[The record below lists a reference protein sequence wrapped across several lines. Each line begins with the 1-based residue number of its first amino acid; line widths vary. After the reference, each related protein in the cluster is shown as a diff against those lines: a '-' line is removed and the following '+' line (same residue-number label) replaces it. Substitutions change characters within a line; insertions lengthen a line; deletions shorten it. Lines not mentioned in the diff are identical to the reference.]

1 MFLILCEFI
10 CVLQWCVSGWMFIS
24 LWLPASCMERINLL
38 VWGAE
43 NLPNIMVFIQ
53 VPRWCYFG
61 NHISRVFYMYNV
73 FTLLLV
79 FNSLSFSTIAWQIE
93 STTKTKCTGS
103 SSRKQRITSL
113 ADYFGPK
120 TFKMQLFTSS
130 SPGNAL
136 WHRAFLQNMNSH
148 WHLIELA
155 VN

>member
-1 MFLILCEFI
+1 MLSSTSQLQMPQWCVGQKLDVSHTLWVHLFS

-61 NHISRVFYMYNV
+61 NLISRVFYMYNV
-73 FTLLLV
+73 FTLLFV
-79 FNSLSFSTIAWQIE
+79 FNSPSFSTIAWQIE

-113 ADYFGPK
+113 ADYFGPNK
-120 TFKMQLFTSS
+120 D
-130 SPGNAL
+130 
-136 WHRAFLQNMNSH
+136 
-148 WHLIELA
+148 
-155 VN
+155 V